1 MCQVAGRRPHD
12 DELRPSRTPP
22 SVLLLRRTQEIP
34 SGEEHRR
41 TTQANEWNRDQFNR
55 NPLQGPLLVDLG
67 RDTTKGS
74 VVCL

>member
-1 MCQVAGRRPHD
+1 MMMNFVLQG
-12 DELRPSRTPP
+12 
-22 SVLLLRRTQEIP
+22 LLLQFCCCGVRTQEIP